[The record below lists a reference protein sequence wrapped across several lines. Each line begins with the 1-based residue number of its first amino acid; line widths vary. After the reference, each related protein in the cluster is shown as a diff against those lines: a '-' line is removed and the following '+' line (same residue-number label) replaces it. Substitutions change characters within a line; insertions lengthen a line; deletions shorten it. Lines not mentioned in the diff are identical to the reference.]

1 MLHAFHP
8 CFLFPFQPLTCQGAE
23 HPMSCQDNHETC
35 LCWLASVTKA
45 NTGTIAYTVESFS
58 GVCTFRYGP
67 WLINPIPLAKA
78 VHHGRIGKTTHH
90 TAGGK
95 KGREK
100 RLKSHYLLQN
110 HISKGLESSIRSQL
124 LKGSHCAPNLYHV
137 DL

>member
-1 MLHAFHP
+1 
-8 CFLFPFQPLTCQGAE
+8 
-23 HPMSCQDNHETC
+23 MSCQDNHETC

-67 WLINPIPLAKA
+67 WLISPIPLAKA
-78 VHHGRIGKTTHH
+78 VHHGRTVCQSKTTHH

-95 KGREK
+95 KSREK

-124 LKGSHCAPNLYHV
+124 LKVSHCAPNLYHV